1 MATISGQNE
10 QDERAQAIPQ
20 LKSRR
25 AAKQA
30 ELARI
35 DETLA
40 AAEDHDFH
48 ARLGREQLKTLDAR
62 QIRNRQPAWFAE
74 ILGIDRREVTRHGW
88 PAG

>member
-10 QDERAQAIPQ
+10 QDERAQAIAQ
-20 LKSRR
+20 LKSRQ

-35 DETLA
+35 DEALA

-48 ARLGREQLKTLDAR
+48 ARLGREQIKTLDVRQKSEIVSRLGSQKFLELIGAR
-62 QIRNRQPAWFAE
+62 
-74 ILGIDRREVTRHGW
+74 
-88 PAG
+88 